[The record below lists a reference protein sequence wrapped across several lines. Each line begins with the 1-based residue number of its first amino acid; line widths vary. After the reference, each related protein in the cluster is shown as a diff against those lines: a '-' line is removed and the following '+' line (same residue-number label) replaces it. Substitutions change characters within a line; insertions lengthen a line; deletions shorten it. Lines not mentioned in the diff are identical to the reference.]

1 MITVRDTG
9 TWPEA
14 LRVAQRG
21 HGLDIMQTIMET
33 VDIHSDERGT
43 TVTMRRPID

>member
-1 MITVRDTG
+1 VVTVRDNG

-33 VDIHSDERGT
+33 VDIQSDERGT
-43 TVTMRRPID
+43 TVTMRRKID